1 MAQIRDK
8 EEHMWKK
15 EEEVIINGSN
25 TEEIHAKYHVV
36 QDQELVQAEYQ

>member
-1 MAQIRDK
+1 MEEQICSNNMAQIRDK

-36 QDQELVQAEYQ
+36 